1 MNLSMGPTLYW
12 HARAGSTEKVKICT
26 SRRQRTS
33 EDQGEIDDEIA
44 VTAIATKM
52 AQNVTVAAFGQ
63 IHAAWSVPVLERHG
77 EA

>member
-1 MNLSMGPTLYW
+1 MPQRLATAKAENLNN
-12 HARAGSTEKVKICT
+12 
-26 SRRQRTS
+26 

-63 IHAAWSVPVLERHG
+63 THAAWSVPVLERHG

>member
-1 MNLSMGPTLYW
+1 MPQRLATAKAENLNN
-12 HARAGSTEKVKICT
+12 
-26 SRRQRTS
+26 

-52 AQNVTVAAFGQ
+52 AQNVTVAASGQ